1 MSNDFLELLESF
13 TAEEATVQRLFGS
26 EGNGVRSLRRK
37 DDPRY
42 QRSLAE
48 AARLYADVLTG
59 RRPMRMLEEAM
70 STSDFPLLFG
80 DIIDRQLLG
89 IYQTWPVTWSTF
101 ARRGTRRDFRTANL
115 FALDG
120 AEGAL
125 SKVPQGSPYPEG
137 KVNES
142 KFAYKVDKFGRRLP
156 FLWEIFVN
164 DDLDALR
171 DMPNRLAIAARVTE
185 ERLAT
190 ELFVDSTGPDATFF
204 SSGNKNLAGTPADLT
219 PDTLAIG
226 LTSMWTQVD
235 TDGNPIFTGKVRLV
249 VPPQLAIKAG
259 NIVNASNIVTSP
271 GATSGMQVV
280 TENFAK
286 GAVAEVVVNPWL
298 PIVDTTNGDG
308 AWYLFADPGIGRP
321 AMEVG
326 FLRGHESPELFMK
339 SPNAVRIGG
348 GTVGA
353 EDGDFDT
360 DSIEYKVRHV
370 VGGTLLDPKAGFANA
385 GV

>member
-1 MSNDFLELLESF
+1 MSNEFLELLETY
-13 TAEEATVQRLFGS
+13 TAEEATVQRLFGN
-26 EGNGVRSLRRK
+26 EGRGVRSMRRE
-37 DDPRY
+37 DPRY
-42 QRSLAE
+42 QRSLNE
-48 AARLYADVLTG
+48 AASLYSQVLSG
-59 RRPMRMLEEAM
+59 RKPMHLLQEAM

-89 IYQTWPVTWSTF
+89 VYQTWPVTWSTF
-101 ARRGTRRDFRTANL
+101 ARKGTRRDFRTASL
-115 FALDG
+115 FTLDG

-137 KVNES
+137 KVNEGRYQ
-142 KFAYKVDKFGRRLP
+142 YKVEKFGRQLP

-190 ELFVDSTGPDATFF
+190 ELFVDSTGPDSTFF
-204 SSGNKNLAGTPADLT
+204 ASGNKNLAASGTDLT
-219 PDTLAIG
+219 ADTLAAG
-226 LTSMWTQVD
+226 LTAMWTQVD

-249 VPPQLAIKAG
+249 VPPQLTIKAR
-259 NIVNASNIVTSP
+259 NIVNASSIVTAP
-271 GATSGMQVV
+271 GATSGMQLV
-280 TENFAK
+280 TENWAK
-286 GAVAEVVVNPWL
+286 GEVAEVVTNPWL
-298 PIVDTTNGDG
+298 PIVDTTNGDA

-321 AMEVG
+321 ALEVG

-339 SPNAVRIGG
+339 SPNATRIGG

-360 DSIEYKVRHV
+360 DSIAYKVRHV
-370 VGGTLLDPKAGFANA
+370 VGGTLLDPKAAYANPGA
-385 GV
+385 

>member
-1 MSNDFLELLESF
+1 MTNDFLDLLETY

-26 EGNGVRSLRRK
+26 EGKGVRSMRRE
-37 DDPRY
+37 DPRY
-42 QRSLAE
+42 LRSLNE
-48 AARLYADVLTG
+48 AASLYSQVLSG
-59 RRPMRMLEEAM
+59 RKPMYLLQEAM

-80 DIIDRQLLG
+80 DIIDRQMLG
-89 IYQTWPVTWSTF
+89 VYATWPVSWSTY
-101 ARRGTRRDFRTANL
+101 ARKGSRRDFRTASL
-115 FALDG
+115 FTLDG

-137 KVNES
+137 KVNEGR
-142 KFAYKVDKFGRRLP
+142 FQYKVEKFGRQLP

-190 ELFVDSTGPDATFF
+190 ELFVDSTGPDSTFF
-204 SSGNKNLAGTPADLT
+204 SSGNGNLAGAGTDLT
-219 PDTLAIG
+219 ADTLAAG
-226 LTSMWTQVD
+226 LTAMWTQVD

-249 VPPQLAIKAG
+249 VPPQLAIKAR
-259 NIVNASNIVTSP
+259 NIVNASQIVTAP
-271 GATSGMQVV
+271 GATSGMQLV

-286 GAVAEVVVNPWL
+286 GEVAEVVVNPWL
-298 PIVDTTNGDG
+298 PIIDTTNGDA

-321 AMEVG
+321 ALEVG

-339 SPNAVRIGG
+339 SPNATRIGG

-360 DSIEYKVRHV
+360 DSIAYKVRHV
-370 VGGTLLDPKAGFANA
+370 VGGTLLDPKAAFANPGA
-385 GV
+385 

>member
-1 MSNDFLELLESF
+1 MSNEFLDLLETF

-26 EGNGVRSLRRK
+26 EGKGVRSMRK
-37 DDPRY
+37 ADPRY
-42 QRSLAE
+42 QRSLTE
-48 AARLYADVLTG
+48 AASLYAQVLSG
-59 RRPMRMLEEAM
+59 RKPMHLLQEAM

-89 IYQTWPVTWSTF
+89 VYQNWPVTWSTF
-101 ARRGTRRDFRTANL
+101 ARKGTRRDFRNASL
-115 FALDG
+115 FTLDG

-125 SKVPQGSPYPEG
+125 AKVPQGSPYPEG
-137 KVNES
+137 KVNEGRYQ
-142 KFAYKVDKFGRRLP
+142 YKVEKYGRQLP

-190 ELFVDSTGPDATFF
+190 ELFVDSTGPDATFY
-204 SSGNKNLAGTPADLT
+204 SVGNKNLAAVPADLT
-219 PDTLAIG
+219 PDSLAIG
-226 LTSMWTQVD
+226 LAAMWTQVD

-249 VPPQLAIKAG
+249 VPPQLTIKAR
-259 NIVNASNIVTSP
+259 NIVNASTIVTSP

-280 TENFAK
+280 TENWAK
-286 GAVAEVVVNPWL
+286 GEVAEVVTNPWL
-298 PIVDTTNGDG
+298 PIIDTTNGDG

-321 AMEVG
+321 ALEVG
-326 FLRGHESPELFMK
+326 FLRGHDSPELFMK
-339 SPNAVRIGG
+339 SPNATRIGG
-348 GTVGA
+348 GVVGA

-360 DSIEYKVRHV
+360 DSTAYKVRHV
-370 VGGTLLDPKAGFANA
+370 VGGTLLDPKAAYANA